1 MQKPLIFGAAALVIL
16 SGAAMLPASAGPV
29 AAEQEP
35 VHVSGMRNPELKTYR
50 VMAAGLD
57 AFDDHHDLAPTAKLV
72 RFKLTR
78 RAGMPQLDMD
88 NLALRISGDTISIP
102 VPVAAD
108 GTFVLP
114 RSEAADDEDADLILN
129 KKKGGYRWRA
139 DVRSEGVPANMRRL
153 GDLRLECQVMVATAK
168 KEMGFWIRSLINS
181 FLLTT
186 DWCNVD
192 KLQLATKTDR
202 KIRSATLLHQGER
215 IRLHLSDD
223 DTAYVPPL
231 ADKTYPNDTLIE
243 IEYDE

>member
-1 MQKPLIFGAAALVIL
+1 MQKTFTCGAVAVFLAGL
-16 SGAAMLPASAGPV
+16 AMLPASAGPV
-29 AAEQEP
+29 PAEQEP

-57 AFDDHHDLAPTAKLV
+57 AFDDHRALAPAAKMV

-78 RAGMPQLDMD
+78 RAGAPLTDME
-88 NLALRISGDTISIP
+88 NLALRISGDTVSIP
-102 VPVAAD
+102 VPVTAD
-108 GTFVLP
+108 GIFVLP
-114 RSEAADDEDADLILN
+114 RSEKAEDEDADLVLN
-129 KKKGGYRWRA
+129 KKKGGYRWRP
-139 DVRSEGVPANMRRL
+139 DVRSDGVPANMRRL

-168 KEMGFWIRSLINS
+168 KEMGFWIKSLINS

-192 KLQLATKTDR
+192 MLHLSTSADR
-202 KIRSATLLHQGER
+202 KIKSATLLHRGER
-215 IRLHLSDD
+215 IRLHLNDD